1 MRTER
6 NKDGSW
12 NVWMTRNEYNEIP
25 RQADTRM
32 QEIALRLMG
41 DCGLR
46 VEETLYVTPRDIS
59 RKKDGRSYELEVTK
73 GKDTTGEYDGGKQRE
88 TWMPVDLERQIHR
101 YVREGSVEDDEPLI
115 PRKKRTVQTWV
126 EKAAERAAEETG
138 DMDYERVSSHDLRRC
153 WAQHLLVEEGIS
165 PRIVMALGGWSSYD
179 AIEPYLTAP
188 TEDNIIESMTNV
200 TL

>member
-1 MRTER
+1 
-6 NKDGSW
+6 
-12 NVWMTRNEYNEIP
+12 
-25 RQADTRM
+25 M
-32 QEIALRLMG
+32 QEIALRLRG

-46 VEETLYVTPRDIS
+46 VEETLYVTPGDIS
-59 RKKDGRSYELEVTK
+59 RRKDGRSYQLEVTK

-88 TWMPVDLERQIHR
+88 TWMTAELERLIYR
-101 YVREGSVEDDEPLI
+101 YADDQDIEDDEPLI

-126 EKAAERAAEETG
+126 EKAAERTADETG
-138 DMDYERVSSHDLRRC
+138 DSDYLRVSSHDLRRC

-165 PRIVMALGGWSSYD
+165 PRIVMALGGWNSYD

-188 TEDNIIESMTNV
+188 TEDNIIESMSQV

>member
-1 MRTER
+1 
-6 NKDGSW
+6 
-12 NVWMTRNEYNEIP
+12 MTRGEYHHIP
-25 RQADTRM
+25 RNANNWM
-32 QEIALRLMG
+32 EEIALRLMG

-46 VEETLYVTPRDIS
+46 VEETLHVTPGDIS
-59 RKKDGRSYELEVTK
+59 RKTDGRSYQLEVTK

-88 TWMPVDLERQIHR
+88 TWMTPELERLIYR
-101 YVREGSVEDDEPLI
+101 YADDQDIEDDEPLI

-126 EKAAERAAEETG
+126 EKAAERASDETG
-138 DMDYERVSSHDLRRC
+138 DTDYERVSSHDLRRC
-153 WAQHLLVEEGIS
+153 WAQHLLVEEGVS

-188 TEDNIIESMTNV
+188 TEDNIIDSMNQV